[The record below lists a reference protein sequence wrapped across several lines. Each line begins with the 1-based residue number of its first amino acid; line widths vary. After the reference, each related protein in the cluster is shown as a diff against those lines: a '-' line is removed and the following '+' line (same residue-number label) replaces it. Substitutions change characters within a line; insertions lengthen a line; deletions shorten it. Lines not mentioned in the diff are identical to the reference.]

1 MAKLPQNPSQ
11 FTNYYQQFLPGV
23 STDVSA
29 EAAVGFP
36 TRTGQPNEMGFLG
49 RLVDIASRPLRIVS
63 NPVMKAL
70 ELPEKYDALAM
81 EEAAGGEVSFGEK
94 VAPVGSLITA
104 PFTGFFSD
112 KEENKP
118 YWSDIIEKATD
129 VGNRNNPTYINTDN
143 NADPLLKGAFGF
155 VGDVV
160 LDPLSWIPGMGFVKV
175 GAKSAAVYNKI
186 GKVTGATAVAKA
198 TGQAAKT
205 IAEKIRNVRQPA
217 TIEDLAP
224 ENFEVFIQTAN
235 GRKETQTF
243 DTLEEAQKYIDT
255 KRSRSKS
262 KSPWVELAEGQGP
275 AGKANGYRIS
285 PRTTALPKNLDEV
298 DTGVKNSIPASGL
311 GSDIVQATEKAATTG
326 GLGATEAVANAV
338 NVAIKGSKLADGTP
352 MVKATT
358 DFIKQLWKPQF
369 ETATQVT
376 KAERA
381 AQAKVREEAMGLP
394 TWINRT
400 QEAIS
405 RGDLEDAP
413 FEVSELGFVTR
424 TQQQQVREIKTVK
437 QAIDAFKNVRVDGR
451 VRAAIKDQLR
461 SELYV
466 PYLNNIKA
474 GNPSTFTG
482 KLLQEDPIQSAAAI
496 RVVDDAKE
504 ATPKSAAVTAL
515 QEKSRNVWGAAKDKY
530 IAKNKKRLRLPVVKF
545 DFANPV
551 VSTRAPEMARVYQE
565 LVSDPTN
572 PVVRKAYEALVRES
586 REQYEY
592 MTKELGIKVDF
603 VDYDP
608 YNIPGKDGSMV
619 PDSKSMMEDVL
630 NNKHLF
636 VRSSAQD
643 FAENPHPILS
653 AEDNDIFR
661 AVHEFFGHAA
671 SGSNFRAAGE
681 EGAWVSHSSMFSPE
695 ARRVLTTET
704 RGQNS
709 YYNFLDPERKQF
721 APQKAA
727 LFPEEFVKLP
737 TSAEMSAGGRGARAL
752 TLLEKLN
759 NLSVE
764 AAAKAEMLFGPSLLA
779 DLRAMEDAKL
789 NIFFDDVQL
798 VLSQEGILPLLGSFQ
813 KSGVRRELLARFGV
827 TPDVI
832 ANAENAKN
840 AKIEQLAVQPPKTI
854 EETVNNLA
862 DDAPFVQQFE
872 AQLEASGFSSQAE
885 KDAGLGVIARA
896 FNLSK
901 WMLDDNFIAKN
912 FPDLTATGKFRNNPE
927 FGVGEGRNLGEA
939 NTHFT
944 YTFVRNA
951 FKGVEELFEG
961 VPLRDAKGIHKT
973 DADGNKLYKKE
984 PQFVDPKTSK
994 PYQGTVLADKQG
1006 AYLFDVIRG
1015 METLLESRGIPVV
1028 IDSAVDG
1035 TVSAMR
1041 VSDIL
1046 EGVKAGLISNAQ
1058 DLFGLP
1064 KEAVGS
1070 ELGWFNLL
1078 FNNAGT
1084 GVAYTKVMDAVAEL
1098 IKTGD
1103 NVTPDDV
1110 LKIITDNKRRNLRKD
1125 GKDTP
1130 IDNWLATDELEG
1142 YYGHVPFG
1150 RGGGNIPAAPP
1161 GVRYEA
1167 NVKNGK
1173 NGKTVGYRVFY
1184 EREVAAAKLADALF
1198 AARTAFREISQRRSA
1213 EMFAIVDA
1221 EIGQIVPE
1229 MAENFM
1235 RMAKT
1240 PEEAAKAIRTA
1251 ANIGNMAKDFGK
1263 TLNAFN
1269 SSVVA
1274 SAGLVRNALGDRV
1287 ANIADYTNRLA
1298 NRFNKGDAKGA
1309 AKARKDLMDETE
1321 EVRKAYDEGAEKIVA
1336 KGTDAT
1342 DDPQTAALK
1351 QEAAEEM
1358 RDNATSSSYR
1368 KEQSEGYA
1376 SIWSG
1381 IRGLVNPLA
1390 RAFNGKYGMNTKD
1403 FLWGWM
1409 THHGQGVAMREF
1421 INDRIKNLGTLSQKH
1436 SKMLDANTSVL
1447 NRAWDLIKRGVRPT
1461 ASEPEVLAAWADL
1474 MRHGS
1479 KMFNTGP
1486 DAIDNI
1492 LGSPL
1497 FRSGVGI
1504 DYINDILGQYRVLGD
1519 NVTPPGGLYIN
1530 IDEARKVSKTT
1541 GKTLLEAAADQWR
1554 TWPVKDPVDFLARMN
1569 AASIRMASDVAFVE
1583 KFIARAKL
1591 EGLAFA
1597 KKAEGLVPLR
1607 PKGESRYGRLFQEDV
1622 YVPEEIAALFQRI
1635 DEVSRESRTLDS
1647 ELGKFINRT
1656 LDPITNTWKYAI
1668 TLPRP
1673 GHHLRNLN
1681 GDLSFT
1687 FFAEGI
1693 SEFGASARDAFKV
1706 LSLEN
1711 NYEGVDFLRVV
1722 TGRGDPI
1729 PRNNTVLS
1737 KGEFGNLTADQILQA
1752 AKERGL
1758 LPPATI
1764 IEDLYDADIG
1774 ATAFR
1779 TVLEKGQAV
1788 LSLGMAARGG
1798 RAEQFLMGV
1807 SEARDHY
1814 ARLQHFIQ
1822 VIRKAQKGDYITRG
1836 IFRVAKPK
1844 NLDELFDIGAER
1856 VLKFHPDVSQLSAF
1870 EAKYMRRI
1878 IPFYSWTRGAV
1889 TALAESMVMQP
1900 GRLNI
1905 PNKAAYNVAVA
1916 SGIDPNSLYDPFP
1929 DDQLFPSFLRE
1940 EMQGPQWEAGGRY
1953 YGISPGIASWDVFNM
1968 LGPDPIR
1975 GVVGSTNPLLRAP
1988 IELLAGSSLGT
1999 GARIRDVSDYV
2010 DSSIPGVN
2018 YISSVSGTSVTGSFT
2033 SLLTGGG
2040 FDPQYQY
2047 AAGNKGPQDQIMSFI
2062 NYLTGIGL
2070 KDYSRPNYINYAE
2083 IELRN
2088 KAAEEAQRNQ

>member
-1 MAKLPQNPSQ
+1 MARLPKNPNQ
-11 FTNYYQQFLPGV
+11 FTDYYQQFLPTIG
-23 STDVSA
+23 TDVSA
-29 EAAVGFP
+29 SSVDFP
-36 TRTGQPNEMGFLG
+36 QRIGAPNEMGFLG

-70 ELPEKYDALAM
+70 ELPEKYDALRT

-94 VAPVGSLITA
+94 LAPVGSLIAA

-112 KEENKP
+112 KDENKP
-118 YWSDIIEKATD
+118 YWSDIIEKTRD
-129 VGNRNNPTYINTDN
+129 VANRSNPGYIDVENNV
-143 NADPLLKGAFGF
+143 DPVVKGTLGF

-160 LDPLSWIPGMGFVKV
+160 LDPLSWVPGMGFVKV
-175 GAKSAAVYNKI
+175 GEKSAAVYNKL
-186 GKVTGATAVAKA
+186 GKVTGATAAGKA
-198 TGQAAKT
+198 VGRAASS
-205 IAEKIRNVRQPA
+205 IAEKVRGPKQPEI
-217 TIEDLAP
+217 IEDLAP

-243 DTLEEAQKYIDT
+243 DTLEEAQKFIDT

-311 GSDIVQATEKAATTG
+311 GSDITQATEEAATTG
-326 GLGATEAVANAV
+326 GLSATEAVANTV
-338 NVAIKGSKLADGTP
+338 NAAIKGSKLADGTP
-352 MVKATT
+352 MAKATT

-369 ETATQVT
+369 ETAAQAT

-381 AQAKVREEAMGLP
+381 AQARVREEAMGLP
-394 TWINRT
+394 TWINKT
-400 QEAIS
+400 QEAIAK
-405 RGDLEDAP
+405 GELEDAP

-424 TQQQQVREIKTVK
+424 TQQQQVRAIRTVK
-437 QAIDAFKNVRVDGR
+437 QAIDALKDVRVDGK

-496 RVVDDAKE
+496 RVVDEAKE
-504 ATPKSAAVTAL
+504 AAPKSAAVAAL
-515 QEKSRNVWGAAKDKY
+515 QEKSRSVWGAAKDKY
-530 IAKNKKRLRLPVVKF
+530 IARNKKRLKLPVVKF

-572 PVVRKAYEALVRES
+572 PAVRKAYEALVRES

-608 YNIPGKDGSMV
+608 YNVPGKDGNMV

-636 VRSSAQD
+636 VRGSAQD

-653 AEDNDIFR
+653 AEENDIFR

-695 ARRVLTTET
+695 ARRALTTET

-737 TSAEMSAGGRGARAL
+737 TSAELSAGGRGARAL

-759 NLSVE
+759 NLSAE

-798 VLSQEGILPLLGSFQ
+798 ALSQEGILPVLGSFQ

-832 ANAENAKN
+832 ANAERAKN

-854 EETVNNLA
+854 EETVDNLA

-901 WMLDDNFIAKN
+901 WMLDEEFIAKN
-912 FPDLTATGKFRNNPE
+912 FPDLTANGRFRNNPE

-944 YTFVRNA
+944 YTFIRNA

-961 VPLRDAKGIHKT
+961 VPLRDAKGVHKT

-984 PQFVDPKTSK
+984 PQFVDPKTGK

-1006 AYLFDVIRG
+1006 AYLLDVIRG
-1015 METLLESRGIPVV
+1015 METLLESKGIPVV

-1070 ELGWFNLL
+1070 ELNWFNLL

-1130 IDNWLATDELEG
+1130 IDNWLATDEFEG
-1142 YYGHVPFG
+1142 YYGHIPFG

-1173 NGKTVGYRVFY
+1173 AVGYRVFY

-1198 AARTAFREISQRRSA
+1198 AARTAFRELSERRSA

-1229 MAENFM
+1229 MADNFM

-1240 PEEAAKAIRTA
+1240 PEEAAAAIRTA
-1251 ANIGNMAKDFGK
+1251 ANIGDMAKDYGR

-1287 ANIADYTNRLA
+1287 ANMAEYTTRLA
-1298 NRFNKGDAKGA
+1298 DRLNKADAKGA

-1321 EVRKAYDEGAEKIVA
+1321 EVRKSYDEGAEKIVA
-1336 KGTDAT
+1336 QGADAV

-1351 QEAAEEM
+1351 QEAAEEI

-1368 KEQSEGYA
+1368 KEQAEGYA
-1376 SIWSG
+1376 SFWSG
-1381 IRGLVNPLA
+1381 FRGLVNPLA

-1403 FLWGWM
+1403 FLWGWV
-1409 THHGQGVAMREF
+1409 THHGQGIALREF
-1421 INDRIKNLGTLSQKH
+1421 VNERVLSLRALNQKYGRQ
-1436 SKMLDANTSVL
+1436 LDSNTSVL
-1447 NRAWDLIKRGVRPT
+1447 NRAFDLVKRGVRPT
-1461 ASEPEVLAAWADL
+1461 AADPEVLAAWGDL
-1474 MRHGS
+1474 MRHTS
-1479 KMFNTGP
+1479 KLFNTSP
-1486 DAIDNI
+1486 NAVDNI
-1492 LGSPL
+1492 LGNQF
-1497 FRSGVGI
+1497 FRTGVGL
-1504 DYINDILGQYRVLGD
+1504 DYINDLLGQYRVLGE
-1519 NVTPPGGLYIN
+1519 NVTPPGGVYIN
-1530 IDEARKVSKTT
+1530 VDEARQVAKTT
-1541 GKTLLEAAADQWR
+1541 GRTLLEAAADQWR
-1554 TWPVKDPVDFLARMN
+1554 TWPIKDPVDFLSKMN
-1569 AASIRMASDVAFVE
+1569 AATARMAGDVAFVE

-1591 EGLAFA
+1591 EGVAFS

-1607 PKGESRYGRLFQEDV
+1607 PKGETRYGRLFQEDV
-1622 YVPEEIAALFQRI
+1622 YVPQEVADLFKRI
-1635 DEVSRESRTLDS
+1635 DEVAQESRGLSSDF
-1647 ELGKFINRT
+1647 GKFINRT

-1673 GHHLRNLN
+1673 GHHFRNLV

-1687 FFAEGI
+1687 FFAEGMGQ
-1693 SEFGASARDAFKV
+1693 FRQSALDAFKI

-1711 NYEGVDFLRVV
+1711 KYEGVDMLR
-1722 TGRGDPI
+1722 TLTAEGIPI
-1729 PRNNTVLS
+1729 PKNTTVIS
-1737 KGEFGNLTADQILQA
+1737 KGEFGDITADQILQA
-1752 AKERGL
+1752 GKERGL
-1758 LPPATI
+1758 MPPSTV
-1764 IEDLYDADIG
+1764 IEDLYDQDIL
-1774 ATAFR
+1774 ATKFSES
-1779 TVLEKGQAV
+1779 LEKAQAV
-1788 LSLGMAARGG
+1788 ATLGLAARGG
-1798 RAEQFLMGV
+1798 GAEQFLMGV
-1807 SEARDHY
+1807 SEYRDHF
-1814 ARLQHFIQ
+1814 ARMQHFIQ
-1822 VIRKAQKGDYITRG
+1822 VIRKAQAGEYVSTG
-1836 IFRVAKPK
+1836 IMRMKKPK

-1856 VLKFHPDVSQLSAF
+1856 VLKYHPDVSLLSSF

-1889 TALAESMVMQP
+1889 QALGESLIMQP

-1905 PNKAAYNVAVA
+1905 PNKAAYNFAVA

-1940 EMQGPQWEAGGRY
+1940 EMQGPQWEVGGRY

-1975 GVVGSTNPLLRAP
+1975 GVVGATNPLLRAP
-1988 IELLAGSSLGT
+1988 IELLAGASLGT

-2018 YISSVSGTSVTGSFT
+2018 YISSISGTSVTGSLA

-2047 AAGNKGPQDQIMSFI
+2047 AAGNKGPQDQLISFV

-2088 KAAEEAQRNQ
+2088 KAAEEANRNR